1 MEQQTKDNTTAS
13 KTSPSKKLKQHHSTT
28 DRPGLNDNYQR
39 VVTKSDSS
47 KSLDVNI
54 NTLVIKLTRQSSGSY
69 NKV

>member
-1 MEQQTKDNTTAS
+1 MEQQTKDNTIVS

-47 KSLDVNI
+47 NSLDVNI
-54 NTLVIKLTRQSSGSY
+54 NTLVIKLTRQSSGLY

>member
-39 VVTKSDSS
+39 VVTKSDLS

-54 NTLVIKLTRQSSGSY
+54 NTLVIKLTRQSSGLY

>member
-13 KTSPSKKLKQHHSTT
+13 KASPSKKLKQHHSTT
-28 DRPGLNDNYQR
+28 DIPGLNDNYQR

-54 NTLVIKLTRQSSGSY
+54 NTLVIKLTRQSSGLY

>member
-1 MEQQTKDNTTAS
+1 MEQQTKDNTTVS
-13 KTSPSKKLKQHHSTT
+13 KTSPSKKIKQHHSTT

-54 NTLVIKLTRQSSGSY
+54 STLVITLTRQSSGLY